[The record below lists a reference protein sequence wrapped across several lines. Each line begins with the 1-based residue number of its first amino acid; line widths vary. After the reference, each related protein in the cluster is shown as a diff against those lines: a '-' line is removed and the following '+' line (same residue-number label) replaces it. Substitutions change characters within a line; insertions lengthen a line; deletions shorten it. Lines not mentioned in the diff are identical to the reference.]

1 MMEKDDMIGTEL
13 VIHEE
18 GDQDQDN
25 QDEANQDNQD
35 NMNEGDGDGEG
46 EVKELGK
53 STSNLLEVLHGGRP
67 KDEDPHVKRSIKKK
81 KEKID
86 YIVRVSLDELGISE
100 DEFEDLQS
108 LFQLFD
114 HDKDGI
120 LNFKETQ
127 KLLRCLGFRASEEQ
141 AKTMAGSVSM
151 DTSGFSVSFNE
162 YLTLVSLQRRAEP
175 DESSLLDVF
184 LSFDP
189 ESTGRIGEAQFR
201 KIMKGKEGIPDEDV
215 DEMLE
220 EYRKLNIVKEDEDEQ
235 TEEEK
240 DPENSEEYIYYKEF
254 ISMLQQ

>member
-1 MMEKDDMIGTEL
+1 MEKEDLIGSKTEL

-18 GDQDQDN
+18 GDDN
-25 QDEANQDNQD
+25 VST
-35 NMNEGDGDGEG
+35 GEG
-46 EVKELGK
+46 ERQELGK

-141 AKTMAGSVSM
+141 AKTMAGSVSV
-151 DTSGFSVSFNE
+151 DSTSFSVSFNE

-189 ESTGRIGEAQFR
+189 ESTGRIGETQFR

-220 EYRKLNIVKEDEDEQ
+220 EYRKLNIVI
-235 TEEEK
+235 EEEEQNDEEV
-240 DPENSEEYIYYKEF
+240 DPENKEEYIYYKEF